1 MNKLA
6 NYLKNAHNIVVLTGA
21 GISTDSGIPDF
32 RSRTGLYNTV
42 TTAMIFSTW
51 LFKLW
56 PGRFYK
62 TMGPMYKFLKDAKPN
77 EGHKALARLEEL
89 GKTVRIVTQNVDG
102 LHQAAGSSSVYE
114 IHGTLDKLTCP
125 RCGKT
130 YSVADVEETI
140 LAGEKPKCTCG
151 KVLKPDIVFFGD
163 SLPQQPFLNAMRV
176 MLDADLVLVIGT
188 SLRVRPAA
196 DLPSYRV
203 NGTPLV
209 IINRDPT
216 PWDNAADL
224 VIHASISD
232 TLSQAVNELE
242 RN

>member
-6 NYLKNAHNIVVLTGA
+6 SLLKNANNIVVLTGA

-51 LFKLW
+51 LFKMW

-62 TMGPMYKFLKDAKPN
+62 TMGPMYTLLKNAKPN
-77 EGHKALARLEEL
+77 EGHKALARLEKL

-114 IHGTLDKLTCP
+114 IHGTLDKMTCP

-130 YSVADVEETI
+130 YSVADVEATVT
-140 LAGEKPKCTCG
+140 AGEKPKCRCG
-151 KVLKPDIVFFGD
+151 KVLKPNIVFFGD
-163 SLPQQPFLNAMRV
+163 HLPEQPLLNAMRV

-188 SLRVRPAA
+188 SLQVRPAA

-203 NGTPLV
+203 EGTPLV
-209 IINRDPT
+209 IINRDAT
-216 PWDNAADL
+216 PWDGAADL

-232 TLSQAVNELE
+232 TLSRAVSELE